1 MCPLQYV
8 VSAQS
13 LLRLTSVLKA
23 ARHPPGCTGFESLTW
38 HLFTFK
44 ELVML
49 YQINYNRG
57 YNTPVCATEYVHADS
72 TDEAWVK
79 GDCMA
84 QYPEQVSGVFVIRDT
99 VH

>member
-1 MCPLQYV
+1 
-8 VSAQS
+8 
-13 LLRLTSVLKA
+13 
-23 ARHPPGCTGFESLTW
+23 
-38 HLFTFK
+38 
-44 ELVML
+44 ML

-84 QYPEQVSGVFVIRDT
+84 QYPEQVSTVYVIKDAN
-99 VH
+99 

>member
-1 MCPLQYV
+1 
-8 VSAQS
+8 
-13 LLRLTSVLKA
+13 
-23 ARHPPGCTGFESLTW
+23 
-38 HLFTFK
+38 
-44 ELVML
+44 ML

-72 TDEAWVK
+72 TDEAWVM

-99 VH
+99 VR